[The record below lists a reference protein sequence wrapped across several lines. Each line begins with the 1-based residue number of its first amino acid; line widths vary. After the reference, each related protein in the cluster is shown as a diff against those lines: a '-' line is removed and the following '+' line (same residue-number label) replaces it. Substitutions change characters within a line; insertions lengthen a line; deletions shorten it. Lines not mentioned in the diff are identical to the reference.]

1 MSCGCGHND
10 CGCETVKGRRGPRG
24 LQGPAGTSGQN
35 AQLLYGLGV
44 PLTSPPV
51 TTAPAQWMD
60 TGDGGHYWMWS
71 IAGQNWVDTG
81 VQVQG
86 DDGAPGTN
94 GTNGINAFTTTTAP
108 FTMPNEGTFVVVPVV
123 NNTWA
128 VPVDNGPPTVDGQM
142 VFVFG
147 AGYMMVGGVS
157 GSDMILVNVE
167 HTSSGVYAG
176 NVPPG
181 TLVPSG
187 ARVSPAGIQGP
198 PGLPMQVSSGSGVPS
213 SDLGQYPG
221 LYLQVGGT
229 YWWWN
234 TATQAWTNTS
244 VPVGGPPGPAG
255 YTPQT
260 TSGTGIPSGGNN
272 GDIYFQQVNPG
283 FVRVWYKAGGVWV
296 SGPTVLGNRLLGFS
310 NSNPTPNP
318 GSLPANSGD
327 YWWTQIGTF
336 VTMWV
341 YDGSS
346 WVTALSFSTSGG
358 GGTGDLPTVIANTT
372 GQLSGSLP
380 VHWQRTNYR
389 VAKVVTTTT
398 NGGTIQFDTVQEYH
412 DLSILHET
420 VFLNYTDPP
429 ANEYSEWVFML
440 TNNMPSTQAHVDY
453 TANQWKAPAD
463 VVVPEELNPGES
475 CILHCYFYKG
485 YMWVSKVDQNPTI
498 L

>member
-24 LQGPAGTSGQN
+24 LQGPAGLSGQN

-94 GTNGINAFTTTTAP
+94 GTNGLNAFTTTTAP
-108 FTMPNEGTFVVVPVV
+108 FTMPNEGTFVVVPVT

-255 YTPQT
+255 YTPQI

-272 GDIYFQQVNPG
+272 GDIYYQQVNPG
-283 FVRVWYKAGGVWV
+283 LVRVWYKSGGMWV

-327 YWWTQIGTF
+327 QWWTQIGTF
-336 VTMWV
+336 ITMWV

-358 GGTGDLPTVIANTT
+358 GGTGDLPTAISNTT

-389 VAKVVTTTT
+389 IAKAVTTTT